1 MLKYL
6 QFQED
11 HPVLGPT
18 SKLPLYKP
26 FDNVEQEHK
35 IVAGVYERP
44 SLKAPYDSHI
54 VRDILAQ
61 SKRYQNLKPQVALQI
76 LGERRSFEYFKKFAI
91 SHLESNVKKQ
101 FRIFFKMIVCKE
113 NAFKPSDELAH
124 SIFSWNW
131 NDFLTRRRLKNF
143 VWVDVLLRTEE
154 KCLHIYK
161 FQKDLEQLQ
170 VFVEKIFDG
179 LFSNMGK
186 EDIDIY
192 QHIEKTIDE
201 AKKVLHTTD
210 YVEDEL
216 FENTK
221 DLKQLIHKEYFLS
234 DPKRYSE
241 EKFIKTHLENRIL
254 NSHIWDPIEMRFQLN
269 WFRNIVQ
276 QNQYRMDSNLEKYQ
290 SDIVHYT
297 QLLEM
302 ETFINGNCLDYCYSS
317 IEVYKN
323 RINEFQD
330 KFDKEYD
337 AMENKLIYKRLQID
351 KLREQR
357 QFLSQEIQRFHEE
370 EEAMRLRIEREEK
383 EKELQQ
389 VREAEELAAKQMNKK
404 KGQKGKKTPKNKKTN
419 K

>member
-1 MLKYL
+1 MLKNL

-26 FDNVEQEHK
+26 FDNVEQEHN

-61 SKRYQNLKPQVALQI
+61 SKRYQNLKPQAALQI

-192 QHIEKTIDE
+192 QHIEKPIDE

-290 SDIVHYT
+290 SDIVHYR

-323 RINEFQD
+323 RINEIQD

-370 EEAMRLRIEREEK
+370 EEVMRLRIEREEK
-383 EKELQQ
+383 EKELQR

-404 KGQKGKKTPKNKKTN
+404 KGQKGKKTPKNTKTN